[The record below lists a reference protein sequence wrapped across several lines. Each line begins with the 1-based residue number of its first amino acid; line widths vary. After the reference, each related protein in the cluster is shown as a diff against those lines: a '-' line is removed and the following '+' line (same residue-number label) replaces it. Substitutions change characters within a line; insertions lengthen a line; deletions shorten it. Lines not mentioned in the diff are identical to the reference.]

1 MKEINTKE
9 KMFEFIFNII
19 IKVAETTSF
28 ERSVIL

>member
-9 KMFEFIFNII
+9 EMFEFIFNII

-28 ERSVIL
+28 ERSVRL